1 MANHITNNDAY
12 VLMSSIVSQATGQ
25 SAIAVTDTTSFVSAG
40 ETALRTGAENVL
52 NAISAVVS
60 RTIFSVRPYRRKLDI
75 LTTTP
80 ERWGAQVRKI
90 TPLYMGYEETT
101 DDNTIQNAT
110 TLSDGASI
118 DMFVV
123 NSPKAIQLNF
133 YGSNKLQKSITRY
146 RDQLSKAFHNE
157 TEFMAF
163 IDSIMTEYA
172 NEIELANE
180 NRARL
185 TVNNFIGGIYNY
197 ADTRTIDLVAEY
209 NTKYNTTY
217 TRDDLLTTYLE
228 SFMKFVAATIK
239 TYSSRFTDYTAL
251 YHSNITG
258 YNKILRH
265 TPKAR
270 QRMLMYSPFFIE
282 MESELYSSLF
292 NPEYL
297 EIGDFEG
304 VNFWQNPS
312 APTEIKV
319 LPNILNETTGQSE
332 DAAANVEIDY
342 VLGMLFDEEAI
353 GILPQFDYTS
363 TTPFNSA
370 GGYWNMFT
378 HWRFN
383 SFNDYTENAIIFV
396 LGAGGV

>member
-1 MANHITNNDAY
+1 MANHITSNDAY
-12 VLMSSIVSQATGQ
+12 TLMSAIVSQATGQ
-25 SAIAVTDTTSFVSAG
+25 SAISVTNTTEFVSAG
-40 ETALRTGAENVL
+40 ETVLQTGTENAL

-60 RTIFSVRPYRRKLDI
+60 RTIFSVRPYRSKLDI

-80 ERWGAQVRKI
+80 ERWAAQVRKI

-101 DDNTIQNAT
+101 DENTIQNPT
-110 TLSDGASI
+110 TLADGNTV
-118 DMFVV
+118 DMFKI

-146 RDQLSKAFHNE
+146 RDQLSKAFHDE
-157 TEFMAF
+157 GEFMSF
-163 IDSIMTEYA
+163 IDAIMVEYA
-172 NEIELANE
+172 NEIELVNE

-197 ADTRTIDLVAEY
+197 GDARTIDLVAEY
-209 NTKYNTTY
+209 NTKYTTTY
-217 TRDDLLTTYLE
+217 TRNDLLTTYLE
-228 SFMKFVAATIK
+228 SFMKFVASQIK
-239 TYSSRFTDYTAL
+239 TYSARLTDFTSL
-251 YHSNITG
+251 YHSSITG

-265 TPKAR
+265 TPKDR
-270 QRMLMYSPFFIE
+270 QRMVMYSPFFIE

-297 EIGDFEG
+297 EIGEFEG
-304 VNFWQNPS
+304 VNFWQNPD

-319 LPNILNETTGQSE
+319 LPNVLDVATGASV
-332 DAAANVEIDY
+332 DATADVEIDY

-383 SFNDYTENAIIFV
+383 AFNDYTENALIFV